1 MTEDRWQQAVIE
13 AMERLVGAE
22 HGAQVAAE
30 WDAHVARGKVEVTF
44 LGPYSSGKSTLL
56 RRLVVEGNG
65 DVPEWLTVSA
75 RRETFELNT
84 VDVGDLTFTDAPG
97 FAAGNDLHDAL
108 AQEALV
114 LSDAFLLVLP
124 PQLLTTNRELV
135 ASIVSGEYFFGTPVP
150 GSDRAV
156 IAVIAQAD
164 SMGPDPEDDVDEMRR
179 LAERKRSELIAQLE
193 SAAGVPLP
201 NLQVFCVAA
210 DPYEEQA
217 RRSHPDKRDFDP
229 YRAWDGIA
237 PLTAALDALTVRQ
250 TALRRSAGSR
260 YFCRVAG
267 EVASQAQAVL
277 DELHASAD
285 EMRARQTDWEQQ
297 KARVDALISA
307 AEANLHSVLISLAS
321 ELSEE
326 IGGDATKSR
335 SQVDDRMTI
344 TLENW
349 AQRWDGELDLVLGE
363 AKAHVDDRL
372 GRVRA
377 LRTEDFLRSLT
388 VETDSTEAPRGSSR
402 IVDLLNKI
410 NGDFQDTARKAL
422 EFYAD
427 APIERLLDVSE
438 RSKAIPPSEPLMRRR
453 MPAPRASRALA
464 LSPPL
469 SRWWR
474 VFWPSRRSSTLNVA
488 NTMLT
493 CSEDAP
499 ARMPASG
506 SRTTPRQPATRSSTG
521 RPACPAGGL
530 APIRPLISFESSSS
544 SPATTLRS
552 TTSSRRWPLDNAS
565 SPTSAGSSRRRRSS
579 RLPSVECCG
588 TQAPLAD
595 GAPSSREAAVCSAV
609 HAVER
614 SLVGTTARSA
624 VTPLEGRAQW
634 RCP

>member
-65 DVPEWLTVSA
+65 DIPEWLTVSA

-114 LSDAFLLVLP
+114 LSDAFLLVVP

-164 SMGPDPEDDVDEMRR
+164 SMGPDPEDDIDEMRR

-193 SAAGVPLP
+193 SAAGVSLP

-217 RRSHPDKRDFDP
+217 RRSHPEKHEFDP
-229 YRAWDGIA
+229 YRAWDGIG

-250 TALRRSAGSR
+250 VALRHSAESR

-297 KARVDALISA
+297 KVRVDALISA

-344 TLENW
+344 TLEHW

-372 GRVRA
+372 SRVRA

-388 VETDSTEAPRGSSR
+388 VETDNTEAPRGSSR

-422 EFYAD
+422 EFYAKT
-427 APIERLLDVSE
+427 PIERLLDVNE
-438 RSKAIPPSEPLMRRR
+438 RSKDDSVKRAAGAAKDASAKSLKSARTLAATLEVVEGVLAVATILDAERRQHDADVQRRR
-453 MPAPRASRALA
+453 AR
-464 LSPPL
+464 
-469 SRWWR
+469 
-474 VFWPSRRSSTLNVA
+474 
-488 NTMLT
+488 
-493 CSEDAP
+493 EDARKRIEDN
-499 ARMPASG
+499 ARTASSQIVHG
-506 SRTTPRQPATRSSTG
+506 SPDVPGWRTRADSSLDQLREQLKLTSDDAAIDNLLEEVATRQ
-521 RPACPAGGL
+521 RL
-530 APIRPLISFESSSS
+530 IDDLRRLLDEAPQ
-544 SPATTLRS
+544 
-552 TTSSRRWPLDNAS
+552 
-565 SPTSAGSSRRRRSS
+565 
-579 RLPSVECCG
+579 LPVALG
-588 TQAPLAD
+588 
-595 GAPSSREAAVCSAV
+595 
-609 HAVER
+609 
-614 SLVGTTARSA
+614 
-624 VTPLEGRAQW
+624 
-634 RCP
+634 

>member
-388 VETDSTEAPRGSSR
+388 VETDNTEAPRGSSR

-422 EFYAD
+422 EFYAN

-438 RSKAIPPSEPLMRRR
+438 RSKSDSAKRAADAAKDASAKSLKSARTLAATLEVVEGVLAVATILDAERRQHDADVQRRR
-453 MPAPRASRALA
+453 AREDARKRIEDNARTASSQIVHGSPGVPGWRARAD
-464 LSPPL
+464 
-469 SRWWR
+469 
-474 VFWPSRRSSTLNVA
+474 SSLDQLREQLKLTSDDAAIDNLLEEVA
-488 NTMLT
+488 NRQQLIADLRRLLD
-493 CSEDAP
+493 EAP
-499 ARMPASG
+499 E
-506 SRTTPRQPATRSSTG
+506 
-521 RPACPAGGL
+521 L
-530 APIRPLISFESSSS
+530 PIPL
-544 SPATTLRS
+544 
-552 TTSSRRWPLDNAS
+552 
-565 SPTSAGSSRRRRSS
+565 G
-579 RLPSVECCG
+579 
-588 TQAPLAD
+588 
-595 GAPSSREAAVCSAV
+595 
-609 HAVER
+609 
-614 SLVGTTARSA
+614 
-624 VTPLEGRAQW
+624 
-634 RCP
+634 

>member
-22 HGAQVAAE
+22 HGAQIAAE

-65 DVPEWLTVSA
+65 DIPDWLTVSA

-135 ASIVSGEYFFGTPVP
+135 ASIVSGEYFFGSPVS

-164 SMGPDPEDDVDEMRR
+164 SMGPDPEDDIDAMRR

-193 SAAGVPLP
+193 STAGVPLP

-277 DELHASAD
+277 DELHASAE

-307 AEANLHSVLISLAS
+307 AEANLHSVLISLAT

-326 IGGDATKSR
+326 VGGDATKSR

-377 LRTEDFLRSLT
+377 LRTEEFLRSIANET
-388 VETDSTEAPRGSSR
+388 VSTEAPDGSSR
-402 IVDLLNKI
+402 IVGLLNKI
-410 NGDFQDTARKAL
+410 NGDLHDTARKAL
-422 EFYAD
+422 EFYANT
-427 APIERLLDVSE
+427 PIERLLDVSE
-438 RSKAIPPSEPLMRRR
+438 RSKSDFAKRTAETAKDASAKSLKTARTLAATLEVVEGVLAVATILDAERRQHDADVQRRR
-453 MPAPRASRALA
+453 AREEARKRIEVNAKTASSQIVNGSPGVPGWRARADSSLDQLRDQLKLTNDTA
-464 LSPPL
+464 AIDNLLDEVATRQRLIADLRRLLDEAPPL
-469 SRWWR
+469 
-474 VFWPSRRSSTLNVA
+474 PSAL
-488 NTMLT
+488 
-493 CSEDAP
+493 
-499 ARMPASG
+499 G
-506 SRTTPRQPATRSSTG
+506 
-521 RPACPAGGL
+521 
-530 APIRPLISFESSSS
+530 
-544 SPATTLRS
+544 
-552 TTSSRRWPLDNAS
+552 
-565 SPTSAGSSRRRRSS
+565 
-579 RLPSVECCG
+579 
-588 TQAPLAD
+588 
-595 GAPSSREAAVCSAV
+595 
-609 HAVER
+609 
-614 SLVGTTARSA
+614 
-624 VTPLEGRAQW
+624 
-634 RCP
+634 

>member
-1 MTEDRWQQAVIE
+1 MTDERWQQAVIE

-65 DVPEWLTVSA
+65 DIPEWLTVSA

-410 NGDFQDTARKAL
+410 NGDFQATARKAL

-438 RSKAIPPSEPLMRRR
+438 RSRSDTAKRAADAAKDASAKSLKSARTLAATLEVVEGVLAVATILDAERRQHDADVQRRR
-453 MPAPRASRALA
+453 AR
-464 LSPPL
+464 
-469 SRWWR
+469 
-474 VFWPSRRSSTLNVA
+474 
-488 NTMLT
+488 
-493 CSEDAP
+493 EDARKRIEDNAKTASNQIVHGSP
-499 ARMPASG
+499 GVPGWRARADS
-506 SRTTPRQPATRSSTG
+506 SLDQLREQLKLTSDDAAIDNLLEEVATRQ
-521 RPACPAGGL
+521 RLIADL
-530 APIRPLISFESSSS
+530 RRLLEEAPQ
-544 SPATTLRS
+544 
-552 TTSSRRWPLDNAS
+552 
-565 SPTSAGSSRRRRSS
+565 
-579 RLPSVECCG
+579 LPVALG
-588 TQAPLAD
+588 
-595 GAPSSREAAVCSAV
+595 
-609 HAVER
+609 
-614 SLVGTTARSA
+614 
-624 VTPLEGRAQW
+624 
-634 RCP
+634 

>member
-1 MTEDRWQQAVIE
+1 MTDERWQQAVIE

-65 DVPEWLTVSA
+65 DIPEWLTVSA

-135 ASIVSGEYFFGTPVP
+135 ASIVSGQYFFGTPVP

-164 SMGPDPEDDVDEMRR
+164 SMGPDPEDDVDEVRR

-307 AEANLHSVLISLAS
+307 AEANLHSVLISLAG

-326 IGGDATKSR
+326 VGGDATKSR

-388 VETDSTEAPRGSSR
+388 VETDNTEAPRGSSR

-422 EFYAD
+422 EFYAN

-438 RSKAIPPSEPLMRRR
+438 RSKSDSAKRAADAAKDASAKSLKSARTLAATLEVVEGVLAVATILDAERRQHDADVQRRR
-453 MPAPRASRALA
+453 AREDARKRIEDNARTASSQIVHGSPGVPGWRARAD
-464 LSPPL
+464 
-469 SRWWR
+469 
-474 VFWPSRRSSTLNVA
+474 SSLDQLREQLKLTSDDAAIDNLLEEVA
-488 NTMLT
+488 NRQQLIADLRRLLD
-493 CSEDAP
+493 EAP
-499 ARMPASG
+499 
-506 SRTTPRQPATRSSTG
+506 Q
-521 RPACPAGGL
+521 L
-530 APIRPLISFESSSS
+530 
-544 SPATTLRS
+544 
-552 TTSSRRWPLDNAS
+552 
-565 SPTSAGSSRRRRSS
+565 
-579 RLPSVECCG
+579 SVALG
-588 TQAPLAD
+588 
-595 GAPSSREAAVCSAV
+595 
-609 HAVER
+609 
-614 SLVGTTARSA
+614 
-624 VTPLEGRAQW
+624 
-634 RCP
+634 